1 MIILPRQAQDKHR
14 ENSKKDVVFHTRREE
29 LKSARGVPNLP
40 RGGGGGDENMPL
52 LSTFRASAPSLSRQ
66 IDWIGFVQKKRM
78 GTRRDT
84 RAFSRV
90 ELPIIHIC
98 TILILPRQARDKHR
112 KSKKTLK
119 KLPCRRCQSQSSRR
133 AGRHR
138 SDASPAKRTRN
149 IGLFSCLVLS
159 CLVFLHIFLVLVPSL
174 SWQNDRVS

>member
-1 MIILPRQAQDKHR
+1 
-14 ENSKKDVVFHTRREE
+14 
-29 LKSARGVPNLP
+29 
-40 RGGGGGDENMPL
+40 MPL

-66 IDWIGFVQKKRM
+66 IDRIGFVQKKRM

-119 KLPCRRCQSQSSRR
+119 
-133 AGRHR
+133 
-138 SDASPAKRTRN
+138 N
-149 IGLFSCLVLS
+149 CLVVGVNRKVLAE
-159 CLVFLHIFLVLVPSL
+159 LVGIAATFRLR
-174 SWQNDRVS
+174 NARET